1 MIKQY
6 VNIKRT
12 ARYFISKDIDENI
25 EQVIFVLHGYAQNA
39 DDFLN
44 SCAAL
49 ANERTLLVAP
59 EGLSK
64 FYWKDFTSNPSSSW
78 MTSLERE
85 NEIID
90 TLNYLSQVL
99 MEVKMKLPKSG
110 VNYACL
116 GFSQGAATA
125 SRFACNPYFNCDHLF
140 LYGGGP
146 AHDLNWEALPS
157 NLRFYLIYGN
167 RDPLVSSSQAE
178 KIEAL
183 IKSKQ
188 HLVYRLE
195 FNGKHK
201 IEAEALDFIKQEIDI
216 KQV

>member
-99 MEVKMKLPKSG
+99 MEIKMKLPKSG

-146 AHDLNWEALPS
+146 AHDLNWEALKKD
-157 NLRFYLIYGN
+157 LKFHLIYGTE
-167 RDPLVSSSQAE
+167 DPLVSASQVT
-178 KIEAL
+178 KVEAL
-183 IKSKQ
+183 IQSKKFWNTSFQ
-188 HLVYRLE
+188 YP
-195 FNGKHK
+195 GKHK
-201 IEAEALDFIKQEIDI
+201 IEQDGLAYVNKILK
-216 KQV
+216 K